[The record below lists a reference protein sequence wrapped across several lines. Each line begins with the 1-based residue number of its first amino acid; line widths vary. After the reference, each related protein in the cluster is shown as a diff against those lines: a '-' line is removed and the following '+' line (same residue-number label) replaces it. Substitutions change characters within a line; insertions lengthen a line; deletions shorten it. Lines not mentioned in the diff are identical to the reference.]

1 MGRVLSTS
9 LHAAGALALH
19 ASGASIDGRAVGFL
33 APKFFGKSTLAIAM
47 TYAGAS
53 LITDDTLAIIPGA
66 PPVCIPGVH
75 SVRLRSQSA
84 AHFPRTKD
92 ASPTDASRG
101 RVVDELPEEMLMRG
115 RAPLAAL
122 YLLAPVAA
130 DEATDVVAR
139 ELMPPTRATLAVL
152 PHARMGGLFRA
163 AEAATNFDRVAA
175 VVHSTPVYMLRVVR
189 DLGRV
194 GEVAERIVGWHQRE
208 PARA

>member
-1 MGRVLSTS
+1 
-9 LHAAGALALH
+9 
-19 ASGASIDGRAVGFL
+19 
-33 APKFFGKSTLAIAM
+33 M

-53 LITDDTLAIIPGA
+53 LITDDTLAIVPGT

-84 AHFPRTKD
+84 AHFARTKD
-92 ASPTDASRG
+92 AAPTDSSRG
-101 RVVDELPEEMLMRG
+101 RVVDELPEDMLMRG

-130 DEATDVVAR
+130 DEATDVVTR
-139 ELMPPTRATLAVL
+139 QLMSPTRAALAVL

-175 VVHSTPVYMLRVVR
+175 VVHSTPVYTLQVVR
-189 DLGRV
+189 DLARV
-194 GEVAERIVGWHQRE
+194 GEVAERIVGWHQ
-208 PARA
+208 AVAAG